1 MKNLFNFN
9 LNVQGVEKLAKLFFD
24 VTGLTAYGKRKD
36 AEAENEIAENKA
48 ISEGRIQ
55 QIRLS
60 YDDRIKTYTS
70 KREEQKFNNVDS
82 VFSNAREII
91 SSEKSVSSDSVS
103 VDWMNRFLS
112 IVETISDETLQ
123 KLWGN
128 ILAGEV
134 KQPNSYSIRTLE
146 VLKNVS
152 KSEAELFIKAVH
164 FHING
169 VCICTDST
177 LDLNEILTLEEIG
190 FINPTDLVRTIKL
203 EAHGK
208 SNFKIDNRLSLI
220 LHNGT
225 DKSLRLDIPIRQLSK
240 TGREIFQLI
249 EIDESKRKE
258 FYHDLTTLIK
268 GKGVSVS

>member
-1 MKNLFNFN
+1 MKDLFKFEFN
-9 LNVQGVEKLAKLFFD
+9 VLGIEKLAKLIFD
-24 VTGLTAYGKRKD
+24 VTGLTAYGKRKN

-60 YDDRIKTYTS
+60 NDDRIKTYIS

-91 SSEKSVSSDSVS
+91 SREKSISSDSVS

-123 KLWGN
+123 KLWGS

-134 KQPNSYSIRTLE
+134 KQPNSYSMRTLE

-164 FHING
+164 FNIDG

-177 LDLNEILTLEEIG
+177 LNLSEILILEEIG
-190 FINPTDLVRTIKL
+190 FINPTDLVRHIKL
-203 EAHGK
+203 EAHQK
-208 SNFKIDNRLSLI
+208 SIFKLDNRFSLI
-220 LHNGT
+220 LYNST
-225 DKSLRLDIPIRQLSK
+225 DKSLEFDITVRQLSK
-240 TGREIFQLI
+240 TGREMLQLI